1 MGIRSIE
8 LLHGATWFDK
18 LYPFHNSMCRKK
30 QSKNLNLMLFSFIGL
45 IFLKH
50 IMKVAI
56 VQEWLVTVG
65 GSDKVVK
72 AILDVFPDAD
82 IYTLVAKKEVCDEL
96 GIPWEKVHTSFIQK
110 MPLGTKKHR
119 AYLPLFPFAIEQFDL
134 RGFDVVISSSHCVA
148 KGVLTKADQLHI
160 CYCHSPIRYCWDM
173 YNEYLEESHLDKGFK
188 SWLVR
193 LMLHPIRQFDAI
205 AGSRVDYYISNS
217 DYVGQRIRK
226 TYRRKATTIHPNID
240 ISNFELC
247 NDKHEYYLA
256 SSRLVA
262 YKKIDTIIEAFNQ
275 MPDKKL
281 VVIGGGPNL
290 EAYRKLAN
298 DNVIV
303 MGYQPFDV
311 LKDKMQHAKAFVF
324 AADEDFGMIPI
335 EAQSCGTPVIAYGH
349 GGSLE
354 TVNGGKT
361 GLFFN
366 EQTPEAIVEAVN
378 KFESMGS
385 QPFAPA
391 DCRQWAEGFSEE
403 RFKREI
409 KEFVEEKYEEFKK
422 NGINID

>member
-1 MGIRSIE
+1 M
-8 LLHGATWFDK
+8 
-18 LYPFHNSMCRKK
+18 
-30 QSKNLNLMLFSFIGL
+30 
-45 IFLKH
+45 
-50 IMKVAI
+50 
-56 VQEWLVTVG
+56 
-65 GSDKVVK
+65 
-72 AILDVFPDAD
+72 
-82 IYTLVAKKEVCDEL
+82 CDEL

-134 RGFDVVISSSHCVA
+134 RGYDVIIYSSHCVA
-148 KGVLTKADQLHI
+148 KGILTKADQLHI

-188 SWLVR
+188 SWLVH

-205 AGSRVDYYISNS
+205 AGNRVDYYISNS

-247 NDKHEYYLA
+247 KDKQEYYLA

-262 YKKIDTIIEAFNQ
+262 YKKIDTIIEAFNK

-290 EAYRKLAN
+290 EAYRKLAK

-303 MGYQPFDV
+303 MGYLPFDV
-311 LKDKMQHAKAFVF
+311 LKEKMQHAKAFVF
-324 AADEDFGMIPI
+324 AADEDFGMIHI
-335 EAQSCGTPVIAYGH
+335 ETQSCGTPVIAYGH

-361 GLFFN
+361 ELFFN
-366 EQTPEAIVEAVN
+366 DQTSEAIVEAVN
-378 KFESMGS
+378 KFEAMGL
-385 QPFAPA
+385 QPFAPV
-391 DCRQWAEGFSEE
+391 DCRQWAEGFSKE

>member
-1 MGIRSIE
+1 
-8 LLHGATWFDK
+8 
-18 LYPFHNSMCRKK
+18 
-30 QSKNLNLMLFSFIGL
+30 
-45 IFLKH
+45 
-50 IMKVAI
+50 MKVAI

-134 RGFDVVISSSHCVA
+134 RGYDVVISSSHCVA

-247 NDKHEYYLA
+247 NDKQEYYLA

-298 DNVIV
+298 DNVTV

-378 KFESMGS
+378 KFEAMGS

-391 DCRQWAEGFSEE
+391 DCRQWAEGFSEK

-409 KEFVEEKYEEFKK
+409 KELVEEKYEEFKK

>member
-1 MGIRSIE
+1 
-8 LLHGATWFDK
+8 
-18 LYPFHNSMCRKK
+18 
-30 QSKNLNLMLFSFIGL
+30 
-45 IFLKH
+45 
-50 IMKVAI
+50 MKVAI
-56 VQEWLVTVG
+56 IQEWLVTVG

-96 GIPWEKVHTSFIQK
+96 GIPWSKVHTSFIQK

-119 AYLPLFPFAIEQFDL
+119 AYLPFFPFAIEQFDL
-134 RGFDVVISSSHCVA
+134 RGYDVVISSSHCVA

-160 CYCHSPIRYCWDM
+160 CYCHSPVRYVWDM
-173 YNEYLEESHLDKGFK
+173 YNEYLEESHLMKGLK

-193 LMLHPIRQFDAI
+193 YMLYKIRKWDMLSSF
-205 AGSRVDYYISNS
+205 RVDYYISNS
-217 DYVGQRIRK
+217 DYVGRRIK
-226 TYRRKATTIHPNID
+226 ETYHRDSTTIHPNID

-247 NDKHEYYLA
+247 TQKEDYYLA

-262 YKKIDTIIEAFNQ
+262 YKKIDTIIEAFNR

-290 EAYRKLAN
+290 KKYKELAKS
-298 DNVIV
+298 NVEV

-354 TVNGGKT
+354 TVSRGKT
-361 GLFFN
+361 GLFFY
-366 EQTPEAIVEAVN
+366 EQTPEAIIKAVEE
-378 KFESMGS
+378 FEALGEK
-385 QPFAPA
+385 PF
-391 DCRQWAEGFSEE
+391 DYEECRKWAEGFSEE
-403 RFKREI
+403 KFKKEI
-409 KEFVEEKYEEFKK
+409 KDFVEEKYRLFKESH
-422 NGINID
+422 

>member
-1 MGIRSIE
+1 
-8 LLHGATWFDK
+8 
-18 LYPFHNSMCRKK
+18 
-30 QSKNLNLMLFSFIGL
+30 
-45 IFLKH
+45 
-50 IMKVAI
+50 MKVAI

-134 RGFDVVISSSHCVA
+134 RGYDVVISSSHCVA

-247 NDKHEYYLA
+247 NDKQEYYLA

-290 EAYRKLAN
+290 EAYRKLAK
-298 DNVIV
+298 DNVTV

-361 GLFFN
+361 GLFFY

-378 KFESMGS
+378 RFEAMGS
-385 QPFAPA
+385 QPIAPA

>member
-1 MGIRSIE
+1 
-8 LLHGATWFDK
+8 
-18 LYPFHNSMCRKK
+18 
-30 QSKNLNLMLFSFIGL
+30 
-45 IFLKH
+45 
-50 IMKVAI
+50 MKVAI
-56 VQEWLVTVG
+56 VQECLVTVG

-82 IYTLVAKKEVCDEL
+82 IYTLVAKKDVCDEL
-96 GIPWEKVHTSFIQK
+96 GIPWEKVHTSFIKK

-134 RGFDVVISSSHCVA
+134 RGYDVIIYSSHCVA
-148 KGVLTKADQLHI
+148 KGILTKADQLHI

-188 SWLVR
+188 SWLVH

-205 AGSRVDYYISNS
+205 AGNRVDYYISNS

-247 NDKHEYYLA
+247 KDKQEYYLA

-262 YKKIDTIIEAFNQ
+262 YKKIDTIIEAFNK

-290 EAYRKLAN
+290 EAYRKLAK

-303 MGYQPFDV
+303 MGYLPFDV
-311 LKDKMQHAKAFVF
+311 LKEKMQHAKAFVF
-324 AADEDFGMIPI
+324 AADEDFGMIHI
-335 EAQSCGTPVIAYGH
+335 KTQSCGTPVIAYGH

-361 GLFFN
+361 ELFFN
-366 EQTPEAIVEAVN
+366 DQTSEAIVEAVN
-378 KFESMGS
+378 KFEAMGL
-385 QPFAPA
+385 QPFAPV
-391 DCRQWAEGFSEE
+391 DCRQWAEGFSKE

>member
-1 MGIRSIE
+1 
-8 LLHGATWFDK
+8 
-18 LYPFHNSMCRKK
+18 
-30 QSKNLNLMLFSFIGL
+30 
-45 IFLKH
+45 
-50 IMKVAI
+50 MKVAI

-65 GSDKVVK
+65 GSDKVVRG
-72 AILDVFPDAD
+72 ILDVFPDAD

-134 RGFDVVISSSHCVA
+134 RGYDVVISSSHCVA

-247 NDKHEYYLA
+247 NDKQEYYLA

-290 EAYRKLAN
+290 EAYRKLAK
-298 DNVIV
+298 DNVTV

-311 LKDKMQHAKAFVF
+311 LKEKMQHAKAFVF

-409 KEFVEEKYEEFKK
+409 KEFVEEKYEDFKK
-422 NGINID
+422 NGMNID

>member
-1 MGIRSIE
+1 
-8 LLHGATWFDK
+8 
-18 LYPFHNSMCRKK
+18 
-30 QSKNLNLMLFSFIGL
+30 
-45 IFLKH
+45 
-50 IMKVAI
+50 MKVAI

-82 IYTLVAKKEVCDEL
+82 IYTLVAKKDVCDEL

-134 RGFDVVISSSHCVA
+134 RGYDVVISSSHCVA

-173 YNEYLEESHLDKGFK
+173 YNEYLEESHLYKGFK

-193 LMLHPIRQFDAI
+193 LMLHPIREYDAI
-205 AGSRVDYYISNS
+205 TGNRVDYYISNS

-240 ISNFELC
+240 ISHFELC
-247 NDKHEYYLA
+247 EDKQDYYLA

-262 YKKIDTIIEAFNQ
+262 YKKIDTIIEAFNL

-290 EAYRKLAN
+290 EAYRKLAKE
-298 DNVIV
+298 NVTV
-303 MGYQPFDV
+303 MGYQPFEV
-311 LKDKMQHAKAFVF
+311 LKEKMQHAKAFVF

-361 GLFFN
+361 GLFFY
-366 EQTPEAIVEAVN
+366 EQAPEAIIEAVN
-378 KFESMGS
+378 KFESMGN
-385 QPFAPA
+385 QPFVPK

-422 NGINID
+422 NGINIE

>member
-1 MGIRSIE
+1 
-8 LLHGATWFDK
+8 
-18 LYPFHNSMCRKK
+18 
-30 QSKNLNLMLFSFIGL
+30 
-45 IFLKH
+45 
-50 IMKVAI
+50 MKVAI

-134 RGFDVVISSSHCVA
+134 RGYDVVISSSHCVA

-226 TYRRKATTIHPNID
+226 TYRRKVTTIHPNID

-247 NDKHEYYLA
+247 NDKQEYYLA

-298 DNVIV
+298 ANVTV

-361 GLFFN
+361 GLFFY

-378 KFESMGS
+378 KFEAMGS

>member
-1 MGIRSIE
+1 
-8 LLHGATWFDK
+8 
-18 LYPFHNSMCRKK
+18 
-30 QSKNLNLMLFSFIGL
+30 
-45 IFLKH
+45 
-50 IMKVAI
+50 MKVAI

-134 RGFDVVISSSHCVA
+134 RGYDVVISSSHCVA
-148 KGVLTKADQLHI
+148 KGVLTKVDQLHI

-247 NDKHEYYLA
+247 NDKKEYYLA

-298 DNVIV
+298 ANVTV

-409 KEFVEEKYEEFKK
+409 KEFVEKKYEEFKK

>member
-1 MGIRSIE
+1 
-8 LLHGATWFDK
+8 
-18 LYPFHNSMCRKK
+18 
-30 QSKNLNLMLFSFIGL
+30 
-45 IFLKH
+45 
-50 IMKVAI
+50 MKVAI

-134 RGFDVVISSSHCVA
+134 RGYDVVISSSHCVA

-247 NDKHEYYLA
+247 NDKQEYYLA

-290 EAYRKLAN
+290 EVYRKLAN
-298 DNVIV
+298 DNVTV

>member
-1 MGIRSIE
+1 
-8 LLHGATWFDK
+8 
-18 LYPFHNSMCRKK
+18 
-30 QSKNLNLMLFSFIGL
+30 
-45 IFLKH
+45 
-50 IMKVAI
+50 MKVAI

-134 RGFDVVISSSHCVA
+134 RGYDVVISSSHCVA

-247 NDKHEYYLA
+247 NDKQEYYLA

-290 EAYRKLAN
+290 EAYRKLAK
-298 DNVIV
+298 DNVTV

-311 LKDKMQHAKAFVF
+311 LKDKMQHAKAFIF

-361 GLFFN
+361 GLFFY

-409 KEFVEEKYEEFKK
+409 KEFVEEKYEDFKK

>member
-1 MGIRSIE
+1 
-8 LLHGATWFDK
+8 
-18 LYPFHNSMCRKK
+18 
-30 QSKNLNLMLFSFIGL
+30 
-45 IFLKH
+45 
-50 IMKVAI
+50 MKVAI

-134 RGFDVVISSSHCVA
+134 RGYDVVISSSHCVA
-148 KGVLTKADQLHI
+148 KGILTKADQLHI

-247 NDKHEYYLA
+247 NDKQEYYLA

-290 EAYRKLAN
+290 EAYSKLAK
-298 DNVIV
+298 DNVTV

-361 GLFFN
+361 GLFFY

-378 KFESMGS
+378 KFEAMGS

-403 RFKREI
+403 RFKRKI

>member
-1 MGIRSIE
+1 
-8 LLHGATWFDK
+8 
-18 LYPFHNSMCRKK
+18 
-30 QSKNLNLMLFSFIGL
+30 
-45 IFLKH
+45 
-50 IMKVAI
+50 MKVAI
-56 VQEWLVTVG
+56 IQEWLVTVG

-82 IYTLVAKKEVCDEL
+82 IFTLVAKKEICDEL

-110 MPLGTKKHR
+110 MPLGTRKHR
-119 AYLPLFPFAIEQFDL
+119 AYLPLFPFAIEQLDL
-134 RGFDVVISSSHCVA
+134 RGYDVIISSSHCVA

-173 YNEYLEESHLDKGFK
+173 YNEYLEESNLEKGLK

-193 LMLHPIRQFDAI
+193 WMLHPIRKFDAI
-205 AGSRVDYYISNS
+205 AGTRPDYYISNS

-240 ISNFELC
+240 ISNFEMC
-247 NDKHEYYLA
+247 EEKQDYYLA

-262 YKKIDTIIEAFNQ
+262 YKKIDIIIEAFNR

-281 VVIGGGPNL
+281 VVVGGGPNL
-290 EAYRKLAN
+290 EAYRKLAKEN
-298 DNVIV
+298 ITV

-311 LKDKMQHAKAFVF
+311 LKEKMQHAKAFVF

-354 TVNGGKT
+354 TVKQNIT
-361 GLFFN
+361 GLFFH
-366 EQTPEAIVEAVN
+366 EQTAEAVMDAICR
-378 KFESMGS
+378 FEAMGK
-385 QPFAPA
+385 QPLSPV
-391 DCRQWAEGFSEE
+391 DCRKWAERFSEE
-403 RFKREI
+403 RFKQEI
-409 KEFVEEKYEEFKK
+409 REFVDEKYKEFKK

>member
-1 MGIRSIE
+1 M
-8 LLHGATWFDK
+8 
-18 LYPFHNSMCRKK
+18 
-30 QSKNLNLMLFSFIGL
+30 Q
-45 IFLKH
+45 
-50 IMKVAI
+50 VAI

-82 IYTLVAKKEVCDEL
+82 IYTLVAKKEVCEEL

-134 RGFDVVISSSHCVA
+134 RGYDVVISSSHCVA
-148 KGVLTKADQLHI
+148 KGILTKADQLHI

-247 NDKHEYYLA
+247 NDKQEYYLA

-262 YKKIDTIIEAFNQ
+262 YKKIDTIIEAFNK
-275 MPDKKL
+275 MPGKKL

-290 EAYRKLAN
+290 EAYRKLAK
-298 DNVIV
+298 DNVTV

-311 LKDKMQHAKAFVF
+311 LKEKMQHAKAFVF

-378 KFESMGS
+378 RFEAMGS
-385 QPFAPA
+385 QPFAPG
-391 DCRQWAEGFSEE
+391 DCRQWAESFSEE

>member
-1 MGIRSIE
+1 
-8 LLHGATWFDK
+8 
-18 LYPFHNSMCRKK
+18 
-30 QSKNLNLMLFSFIGL
+30 
-45 IFLKH
+45 
-50 IMKVAI
+50 MKVAI

-134 RGFDVVISSSHCVA
+134 RGYDVVISSSHCVA

-160 CYCHSPIRYCWDM
+160 CYSHSPIRYCWDM

-247 NDKHEYYLA
+247 NDKQEYYLA

-298 DNVIV
+298 DNVTV

-378 KFESMGS
+378 KFEAMGS

-391 DCRQWAEGFSEE
+391 DCRQWAEGFSEK

>member
-1 MGIRSIE
+1 
-8 LLHGATWFDK
+8 
-18 LYPFHNSMCRKK
+18 
-30 QSKNLNLMLFSFIGL
+30 
-45 IFLKH
+45 
-50 IMKVAI
+50 MKVAI

-82 IYTLVAKKEVCDEL
+82 IYTLVAKKDVCDEL
-96 GIPWEKVHTSFIQK
+96 GIPWEKVHTSFIQE

-134 RGFDVVISSSHCVA
+134 RGYDVVISSSHCVA
-148 KGVLTKADQLHI
+148 KGILTKADQLHI

-173 YNEYLEESHLDKGFK
+173 YNEYLEESHLDKGIK

-193 LMLHPIRQFDAI
+193 LMLHPIRQFDTI

-247 NDKHEYYLA
+247 NDKQEYYLA

-262 YKKIDTIIEAFNQ
+262 YKKIDTIIEAFNL

-298 DNVIV
+298 ANVTV

-385 QPFAPA
+385 HPFAPA

>member
-1 MGIRSIE
+1 
-8 LLHGATWFDK
+8 
-18 LYPFHNSMCRKK
+18 
-30 QSKNLNLMLFSFIGL
+30 
-45 IFLKH
+45 
-50 IMKVAI
+50 MKVAI

-110 MPLGTKKHR
+110 IPLGTKKHR

-134 RGFDVVISSSHCVA
+134 RGYDVVISSSHCVA
-148 KGVLTKADQLHI
+148 KGILTKADQLHI

-173 YNEYLEESHLDKGFK
+173 YNEYLDESHLDKGFK

-226 TYRRKATTIHPNID
+226 TYRRKAKTIHPNID

-247 NDKHEYYLA
+247 NDKQEYYLA

-290 EAYRKLAN
+290 EAYRKLAK
-298 DNVIV
+298 DNVTV

-378 KFESMGS
+378 KFETMGS

>member
-1 MGIRSIE
+1 
-8 LLHGATWFDK
+8 
-18 LYPFHNSMCRKK
+18 
-30 QSKNLNLMLFSFIGL
+30 
-45 IFLKH
+45 
-50 IMKVAI
+50 MKVAI

-134 RGFDVVISSSHCVA
+134 RGYDVVISSSHCVA

-193 LMLHPIRQFDAI
+193 LMLHPIRLFDAI

-226 TYRRKATTIHPNID
+226 TYRRKATTIYPNID

-247 NDKHEYYLA
+247 NDKQEYYLA

-290 EAYRKLAN
+290 EAYRKLAK
-298 DNVIV
+298 DNVTV

-311 LKDKMQHAKAFVF
+311 LKDKMQYAKAFVF

-378 KFESMGS
+378 RFEAMGS

>member
-1 MGIRSIE
+1 
-8 LLHGATWFDK
+8 
-18 LYPFHNSMCRKK
+18 
-30 QSKNLNLMLFSFIGL
+30 
-45 IFLKH
+45 
-50 IMKVAI
+50 MKVAI

-134 RGFDVVISSSHCVA
+134 RGYDVVISSSHCVA

-193 LMLHPIRQFDAI
+193 LMLHSIRQFDAI

-247 NDKHEYYLA
+247 NDKQEYYLA

-262 YKKIDTIIEAFNQ
+262 YKKIDAIIEAFNQ

-290 EAYRKLAN
+290 EAYRKLAK
-298 DNVIV
+298 DNVTV

-409 KEFVEEKYEEFKK
+409 KEFVEKKYEEFKK

>member
-1 MGIRSIE
+1 M
-8 LLHGATWFDK
+8 
-18 LYPFHNSMCRKK
+18 
-30 QSKNLNLMLFSFIGL
+30 
-45 IFLKH
+45 
-50 IMKVAI
+50 MKIAI

-134 RGFDVVISSSHCVA
+134 RGYDVIISSSHCVA

-173 YNEYLEESHLDKGFK
+173 YNEYLEESHLDKGLK
-188 SWLVR
+188 SWSVR
-193 LMLHPIRQFDAI
+193 WMLHPIRKFDAV
-205 AGSRVDYYISNS
+205 AGNRVDYYISNS

-240 ISNFELC
+240 ISHFELC
-247 NDKHEYYLA
+247 DDKQDYYLA

-290 EAYRKLAN
+290 DAYRKLAKE
-298 DNVIV
+298 NVTV

-311 LKDKMQHAKAFVF
+311 LKEKMQHAKAFVF

-361 GLFFN
+361 GLFFY

-378 KFESMGS
+378 KFEAMGNH
-385 QPFAPA
+385 PFSPK

-409 KEFVEEKYEEFKK
+409 KEFVEEKYNEFKK

>member
-1 MGIRSIE
+1 
-8 LLHGATWFDK
+8 
-18 LYPFHNSMCRKK
+18 
-30 QSKNLNLMLFSFIGL
+30 
-45 IFLKH
+45 
-50 IMKVAI
+50 MKVAI

-134 RGFDVVISSSHCVA
+134 RGYDVVISSSHCVA

-247 NDKHEYYLA
+247 NDKQEYYLA

-298 DNVIV
+298 DNVTV

-361 GLFFN
+361 GLFFY

-378 KFESMGS
+378 KFEAMGS

>member
-1 MGIRSIE
+1 
-8 LLHGATWFDK
+8 
-18 LYPFHNSMCRKK
+18 
-30 QSKNLNLMLFSFIGL
+30 
-45 IFLKH
+45 
-50 IMKVAI
+50 MKVAI

-72 AILDVFPDAD
+72 AILDVFPEAD

-134 RGFDVVISSSHCVA
+134 RGYDVVISSSHCVA
-148 KGVLTKADQLHI
+148 KGILTKADQLHI

-205 AGSRVDYYISNS
+205 AGNRVDYYISNS

-247 NDKHEYYLA
+247 NDKQEYYLA

-262 YKKIDTIIEAFNQ
+262 YKKIDTIIEAFNK

-290 EAYRKLAN
+290 EAYRKLAKE
-298 DNVIV
+298 NVTV

-311 LKDKMQHAKAFVF
+311 LKEKMQHAKAFVF

>member
-1 MGIRSIE
+1 
-8 LLHGATWFDK
+8 
-18 LYPFHNSMCRKK
+18 
-30 QSKNLNLMLFSFIGL
+30 
-45 IFLKH
+45 
-50 IMKVAI
+50 MKVAI

-134 RGFDVVISSSHCVA
+134 RGYDVVISSSHCVA
-148 KGVLTKADQLHI
+148 KGILTKADQLHI

-247 NDKHEYYLA
+247 NDKKEYYLA

-298 DNVIV
+298 ANVTV

-361 GLFFN
+361 GLFFY

-378 KFESMGS
+378 KFEAMGS

-403 RFKREI
+403 RFKRKI

>member
-1 MGIRSIE
+1 
-8 LLHGATWFDK
+8 
-18 LYPFHNSMCRKK
+18 
-30 QSKNLNLMLFSFIGL
+30 
-45 IFLKH
+45 
-50 IMKVAI
+50 MKVAI

-134 RGFDVVISSSHCVA
+134 RGYDVVISSSHCVA

-247 NDKHEYYLA
+247 NDKQEYYLA

-290 EAYRKLAN
+290 DAYRKLAK
-298 DNVIV
+298 DNVTV

>member
-1 MGIRSIE
+1 
-8 LLHGATWFDK
+8 
-18 LYPFHNSMCRKK
+18 
-30 QSKNLNLMLFSFIGL
+30 
-45 IFLKH
+45 
-50 IMKVAI
+50 MKVAI

-72 AILDVFPDAD
+72 AIQDVFPDAD

-134 RGFDVVISSSHCVA
+134 RGYDVVISSSHCVA

-247 NDKHEYYLA
+247 NDKQEYYLA

-298 DNVIV
+298 DNVTV

-361 GLFFN
+361 GLFFY
-366 EQTPEAIVEAVN
+366 EQSPEAIVEAVN
-378 KFESMGS
+378 KFEAMGS

>member
-1 MGIRSIE
+1 
-8 LLHGATWFDK
+8 
-18 LYPFHNSMCRKK
+18 
-30 QSKNLNLMLFSFIGL
+30 
-45 IFLKH
+45 
-50 IMKVAI
+50 MKVAI

-134 RGFDVVISSSHCVA
+134 RGYDVVISSSHCVA

-247 NDKHEYYLA
+247 NDKQEYYLA

-298 DNVIV
+298 ANVTV

-361 GLFFN
+361 GLFFY

-378 KFESMGS
+378 KFEAMGS

-391 DCRQWAEGFSEE
+391 DCCQWAEGFSEE

>member
-1 MGIRSIE
+1 
-8 LLHGATWFDK
+8 
-18 LYPFHNSMCRKK
+18 
-30 QSKNLNLMLFSFIGL
+30 
-45 IFLKH
+45 
-50 IMKVAI
+50 MKVAI

-134 RGFDVVISSSHCVA
+134 RGYDVVISSSHCVA

-226 TYRRKATTIHPNID
+226 AYRRKATTIHPNID

-247 NDKHEYYLA
+247 NDKQEYYLA

-298 DNVIV
+298 ANVTV

-378 KFESMGS
+378 KFETMGS

>member
-1 MGIRSIE
+1 
-8 LLHGATWFDK
+8 
-18 LYPFHNSMCRKK
+18 
-30 QSKNLNLMLFSFIGL
+30 
-45 IFLKH
+45 
-50 IMKVAI
+50 MKVAI

-96 GIPWEKVHTSFIQK
+96 DIPWEKVHTSFIQK

-134 RGFDVVISSSHCVA
+134 RGYDVVISSSHCVA

-247 NDKHEYYLA
+247 NDKQEYYLA

-298 DNVIV
+298 ANVTV

-311 LKDKMQHAKAFVF
+311 LKDKMQRAKAFVF

-361 GLFFN
+361 GLFFD

-378 KFESMGS
+378 RFEAMGS

>member
-1 MGIRSIE
+1 
-8 LLHGATWFDK
+8 
-18 LYPFHNSMCRKK
+18 
-30 QSKNLNLMLFSFIGL
+30 
-45 IFLKH
+45 
-50 IMKVAI
+50 MKVAI

-134 RGFDVVISSSHCVA
+134 RGYDVVISSSHCVA

-247 NDKHEYYLA
+247 NDKEEYYLA

-290 EAYRKLAN
+290 EAYRKLAK
-298 DNVIV
+298 DNVTV

-311 LKDKMQHAKAFVF
+311 LKEKMQHAKAFVF

-366 EQTPEAIVEAVN
+366 EQTPEAILEAVN

-403 RFKREI
+403 RFKRQI